1 LSFLKYLSS
10 LGAINDFTK
19 VSNSKTYDKS
29 DGSGLIKVHSNTL
42 IYYPRL
48 FMTLLSLIV
57 DICLL
62 FISELCNLDESSVLI
77 TFSTSYIAF
86 VYLTR
91 TFSNSIETFLF
102 SILMYLILKSIKS
115 QYVLNEKFILDK
127 KDTKKNVS
135 TPKRYRL
142 FDIYKFNY
150 LGSIIGLIVCIGIF
164 NRPTFIIYA
173 FVPLAYW
180 LFYGLDNCN
189 LLSQMITYFIRR
201 AISLCKLALPASILF
216 VLIDTIYYHDIKNI
230 NQLKHV
236 IFNHNKLVI
245 TPYNFFQYN
254 SKSENVK
261 QHGEH
266 PFYQHFLVNCFLL
279 FGFNHLILIFVFI
292 QFLIQFYVFI
302 SKINSSNSNTTTTTT
317 NTNNNNNNNFQSISN
332 VKKLK
337 NYISKIYTLF
347 INNTLCFLLFSFLF
361 PILIF
366 SLVKHQEPR
375 FLLPLIIP
383 LCLITSHCVF
393 GDRSYSLFKFLWIIF
408 NILGVIIYGYIHQGG
423 MVSAM
428 SHIQKTFTHISN
440 LEIDQHVI
448 FYQTYMPPRYLV
460 MAPVAANL
468 INNKRYIYEFK
479 KRIENGEDEFDFD
492 RKTNKKEKLKNI
504 LPPNRFIYDLMASSN
519 YKSLEN
525 LFDELQKNYTK
536 LNKNYAIFLVTPSVA
551 EVYLRQNLNKKFN
564 FELLTEFKFHFSFE
578 HLSEYHEYLKCQFK
592 FLPNTE
598 INKAYINSCKK
609 KSGLKKLID
618 CLNLNLYQ
626 IA

>member
-1 LSFLKYLSS
+1 
-10 LGAINDFTK
+10 
-19 VSNSKTYDKS
+19 
-29 DGSGLIKVHSNTL
+29 
-42 IYYPRL
+42 
-48 FMTLLSLIV
+48 MTILSLIV
-57 DICLL
+57 DFCLL

-91 TFSNSIETFLF
+91 TFSNSIETVLF
-102 SILMYLILKSIKS
+102 AILMFLVLKSIKS
-115 QYVLNEKFILDK
+115 QYVLNEKFIFDK
-127 KDTKKNVS
+127 KNIKKNVS
-135 TPKRYRL
+135 TPKRFRL

-150 LGSIIGLIVCIGIF
+150 LADLIGLIICIGIF
-164 NRPTFIIYA
+164 NRPTFIIFA

-189 LLSQMITYFIRR
+189 FTSQMISFFIRR

-216 VLIDTIYYHDIKNI
+216 VLIDTIYFYEIKNI
-230 NQLKHV
+230 SQLKDA
-236 IFNHNKLVI
+236 IFIHNKLVI

-254 SKSENVK
+254 SKSDNVK

-266 PFYQHFLVNCFLL
+266 PFYQHFLINCFIL

-292 QFLIQFYVFI
+292 QFLIQFYIFL
-302 SKINSSNSNTTTTTT
+302 SKININNSSG
-317 NTNNNNNNNFQSISN
+317 NNNNYNSNSYNNGQSFTI

-337 NYISKIYTLF
+337 NLISKIYTLF

-361 PILIF
+361 PVLVF
-366 SLVKHQEPR
+366 SIVKHQEPR
-375 FLLPLIIP
+375 FLLPLIVPI
-383 LCLITSHCVF
+383 CLITSHCVF
-393 GDRSYSLFKFLWIIF
+393 GDRSYTLFKCLWIIF
-408 NILGVIIYGYIHQGG
+408 NILSVIIYGYIHQGG
-423 MVSAM
+423 MVSAL

-460 MAPVAANL
+460 MAPVTVNL
-468 INNKRYIYEFK
+468 INNKRYVYEYK
-479 KRIENGEDEFDFD
+479 KMIENGDEEFDFD
-492 RKTNKKEKLKNI
+492 FDAKTSKNDKI
-504 LPPNRFIYDLMASSN
+504 NHISPPNRFIYDLMSSSN
-519 YKSLEN
+519 YRSLED
-525 LFDELQKNYTK
+525 LFDDIKKNYTR
-536 LNKNYAIFLVTPSVA
+536 LNKHYAIFLVTPSVT
-551 EVYLRQNLNKKFN
+551 EIYLKQSLNKKVN

-578 HLSEYHEYLKCQFK
+578 HLNEYHQYLKCQFT
-592 FLPNTE
+592 FSSNTE

-609 KSGLKKLID
+609 RSGLRKLID